1 MPGMLTTAVRMR
13 SCRLPR
19 RDTLMSWN
27 KPLLVVA
34 ALALLAGV
42 ALYQRAGERSA
53 GPVPATADAADLEDV
68 PVAGAPVI
76 ATPAPVTDGGDTRAS
91 AGAADRRRHLRQE
104 FARAPDLYVYLQSL
118 IPAARAGEADAIWL
132 VSRVYEYCAP
142 YAGDPAAYAGDTRLF
157 GEMKLRASAAMVA
170 ARERVSRR
178 CARFAPEDRLDYQ
191 TILLRRTQAAEAG
204 SLAAEAALLAM
215 GEPLD
220 DSRAYRR
227 DLADRVQRS
236 ADPEAYTALAPAMG
250 VMAAGD
256 DAHAGQVAGSQLTEL
271 AWQLAGCQLGQDCS
285 AEGPLMTNYCAN
297 GGICSQDEEQD
308 FQTFVYDAAIPRQ
321 GADVVD
327 DMIDSLLRSEGVP
340 K

>member
-1 MPGMLTTAVRMR
+1 
-13 SCRLPR
+13 
-19 RDTLMSWN
+19 MSWN
-27 KPLLVVA
+27 KPLVVA
-34 ALALLAGV
+34 AVLALLVGA
-42 ALYQRAGERSA
+42 ALYQRAGERP
-53 GPVPATADAADLEDV
+53 GPVPAMDDAGDFGNTAALV
-68 PVAGAPVI
+68 TSTGAV
-76 ATPAPVTDGGDTRAS
+76 PAPAKE
-91 AGAADRRRHLRQE
+91 AAAAHALPGADDRRRQLRRGFE
-104 FARAPDLYVYLQSL
+104 RAPDLYAYLQSL
-118 IPAARAGEADAIWL
+118 LPAARAGEADAIWL

-142 YAGDPAAYAGDTRLF
+142 YAGDPAAYADDTRLF
-157 GEMKLRASAAMVA
+157 GEMKLRASEAMTA

-178 CARFAPEDRLDYQ
+178 CMRFAPEDGLDYR

-204 SLAAEAALLAM
+204 SLAAEASLLAM

-220 DSRAYRR
+220 DSKAYRR

-236 ADPEAYTALAPAMG
+236 ADPEAFIALAPAMG

-271 AWQLAGCQLGQDCS
+271 AWQLAGCELGQDCS

-321 GADVVD
+321 GAEVVD

-340 K
+340 R

>member
-1 MPGMLTTAVRMR
+1 
-13 SCRLPR
+13 
-19 RDTLMSWN
+19 MSWN
-27 KPLLVVA
+27 KPLVVA
-34 ALALLAGV
+34 AVLALLVGA
-42 ALYQRAGERSA
+42 ALYQRAAERA
-53 GPVPATADAADLEDV
+53 GPVPAAAPIDAVDLGDA
-68 PVAGAPVI
+68 PATGAPAI
-76 ATPAPVTDGGDTRAS
+76 AAHAPVTGEGDTDAS
-91 AGAADRRRHLRQE
+91 PGVTDRRRHLRRE
-104 FARAPDLYVYLQSL
+104 FERAPDLYVYLQSL

-178 CARFAPEDRLDYQ
+178 CTRFAPEDGLGYR

-220 DSRAYRR
+220 DSETYRR

-236 ADPEAYTALAPAMG
+236 ADPEAFTALAPAMG

-256 DAHAGQVAGSQLTEL
+256 DAHSGQVAGSQLAEL
-271 AWQLAGCQLGQDCS
+271 AWQLAGCELGQDCS

>member
-1 MPGMLTTAVRMR
+1 MPGVLTTAARA
-13 SCRLPR
+13 RLPR
-19 RDTLMSWN
+19 MDMAMPWN
-27 KPLLVVA
+27 KPLVVAA
-34 ALALLAGV
+34 ALALLVGAV
-42 ALYQRAGERSA
+42 LYQRAGERP
-53 GPVPATADAADLEDV
+53 GPAPAMADAADFEDAAA
-68 PVAGAPVI
+68 PRTSPGAV
-76 ATPAPVTDGGDTRAS
+76 PAPAAEANATRALP
-91 AGAADRRRHLRQE
+91 GADDRRRRLRRGFE
-104 FARAPDLYVYLQSL
+104 RAPDLYVYLQSL
-118 IPAARAGEADAIWL
+118 LPAARAGEADAIWL

-142 YAGDPAAYAGDTRLF
+142 YAGDPAAYADDTRLF
-157 GEMKLRASAAMVA
+157 GEMKLRASAAMTA

-178 CARFAPEDRLDYQ
+178 CMRFTPGDGLDYQ

-220 DSRAYRR
+220 DSKAYRR
-227 DLADRVQRS
+227 DLADRVRRS
-236 ADPEAYTALAPAMG
+236 ADPEAFTALAPAMG

-256 DAHAGQVAGSQLTEL
+256 DAHSGQVAGNQLTEL
-271 AWQLAGCQLGQDCS
+271 AWQLAGCKLGQDCS

-321 GADVVD
+321 GAEVVD

-340 K
+340 R